1 MIRFLFFLFFT
12 LCTFLSPA
20 YGMEGTASLDVQ
32 YPYTLSPSEKGEV
45 HPGSTQMLYVS
56 LEEANVPVER
66 KVSVHISL
74 PSGYEALPGD
84 HWVVSG
90 GGRQVDM
97 DWTLSADFGQLFEAI
112 PILSDSSVTSSG
124 EAVDVT
130 VDGDGLHLSQS
141 IPFTVGEPVAEKE
154 EGRKKAHESWYIQG
168 SALPVDESGEID
180 RRQEKDTI
188 VVPDVTLENMKTRL
202 TGGKST
208 DWTGLLSRPV
218 AYMLLDLRNPQ
229 GDEKPVHGTAVLV
242 DRGTGEVK
250 KGLISISEGGAVNED
265 AGSAEGTNISFSLT
279 GGKLQT
285 VVFPLYADPF
295 SINEGDYNLRITLN
309 DGGADRMMEVPLTVV
324 KRRSIGYVAL
334 GFSLCCLLA
343 VLLSLGRL
351 KRCILTIGARGDIT
365 TALFGA
371 LAFGGVVVP
380 VTLLGDFLH
389 VLLGPFSGLVTG
401 LLSGVVQY
409 LLLMALLILFR
420 KPGVAA
426 LFYLIRWLLSAILFG
441 RVTPVGILLCA
452 ASMVVIE
459 GVLYG
464 AAFYRRREISR
475 NYGIFISFLLGLC
488 DAGLTFVNMQ
498 QLMLFY
504 RMYYADWF
512 IGLYMVINGLLYS
525 SLGSFLGWKTGRRLR
540 QVMGS

>member
-1 MIRFLFFLFFT
+1 MIRFFLFLFFI
-12 LCTFLSPA
+12 LCTVLTPA
-20 YGMEGTASLDVQ
+20 YGMEGMAKLDAV
-32 YPYTLSPSEKGEV
+32 YPYTLSPTEKAEV

-56 LEEANVPVER
+56 LEEANVPAER
-66 KVSVHISL
+66 RVSVHISL
-74 PSGYEALPGD
+74 PEGYKALPGD
-84 HWVVSG
+84 HWEASDN
-90 GGRQVDM
+90 GREVAM
-97 DWTLSADFGQLFEAI
+97 DWTLPADFGQLFEAV
-112 PILSDSSVTSSG
+112 PILSDSSVTSSA
-124 EAVDVT
+124 EEVAVT
-130 VDGDGLHLSQS
+130 VDGDGLHLSQI
-141 IPFTVGEPVAEKE
+141 IPFTVGEPVAAKKE
-154 EGRKKAHESWYIQG
+154 GKKTHESWYIQG
-168 SALPVDESGEID
+168 SALPVDESGESD
-180 RRQEKDTI
+180 GRQAKDTI
-188 VVPDVTLENMKTRL
+188 VVPDVTLENIKTRL

-208 DWTGLLSRPV
+208 DWTGILSRPV
-218 AYMLLDLRNPQ
+218 AYMLLDLRNPM
-229 GDEKPVHGTAVLV
+229 GDEKPVHGMAQLV

-250 KGLISISEGGAVNED
+250 KGLISISEGGAVSEESPERTD
-265 AGSAEGTNISFSLT
+265 ISFSLT
-279 GGKLQT
+279 GSKLQT

-309 DGGADRMMEVPLTVV
+309 DGGSDRIMEIPLTVV
-324 KRRSIGYVAL
+324 KRRSIGFLTL
-334 GFSLCCLLA
+334 GFSMACLLA

-351 KRCILTIGARGDIT
+351 KKCILHIGARGDIT

-371 LAFGGVVVP
+371 LAFGCVVVP

-409 LLLMALLILFR
+409 LLLMALLMLFR

-459 GVLYG
+459 GVLYISG
-464 AAFYRRREISR
+464 FYRKQEISR

-525 SLGSFLGWKTGRRLR
+525 SLGSFLGWKTGRRLK